1 MVLKIVRFLKTAWY
15 WFFTGLILLVLFVS
29 KDHSLGKVFYFITFL
44 LPVVIGTS
52 YYVNHKLI
60 PEFLLRGKNG
70 LFILYSIYTIIIS
83 LYLQYLVIFLA
94 LFLFTSFQF
103 DDQPLLALN
112 ISNLSL
118 TLYVLVLV
126 KVIFEIIQKLS
137 EKETIIRSLEN
148 IKKSTYDTKEDKII
162 VRYNRI
168 NHSINL
174 SNILY
179 IESLSDYIKVVTN
192 DDKIVTKER
201 ISKIINRLPS
211 YFKRTH
217 RSFIV
222 NSEKINSYNNEFIK
236 IGNSQIP
243 ISRTY
248 KADIITYLKKSI
260 HF

>member
-1 MVLKIVRFLKTAWY
+1 MIKIIK
-15 WFFTGLILLVLFVS
+15 
-29 KDHSLGKVFYFITFL
+29 
-44 LPVVIGTS
+44 
-52 YYVNHKLI
+52 
-60 PEFLLRGKNG
+60 
-70 LFILYSIYTIIIS
+70 III
-83 LYLQYLVIFLA
+83 IF
-94 LFLFTSFQF
+94 FDYFTE
-103 DDQPLLALN
+103 
-112 ISNLSL
+112 
-118 TLYVLVLV
+118 
-126 KVIFEIIQKLS
+126 KKIFEIIQKLS

-222 NSEKINSYNNEFIK
+222 NSQKINSYNNEFIK